1 VSAIIDIIL
10 SLAVRGAIAVA
21 VLNVTIAL
29 QSKLS
34 EKTAQANEF
43 GLVTTVSRILRED
56 LDKTGYNMG
65 APPYLTIATKDTIE
79 VCYKADPPPAY
90 PAGSP
95 TRTKFYAGSASEMAS
110 TTNPRDRILYKAVNG
125 GPPSVV
131 AKGLDSLRFR
141 YYDATG
147 TQTAVLGNIR
157 SFSVYLV
164 MAMGEK
170 VNGIYPAAEWSQRFF
185 PYGMK

>member
-1 VSAIIDIIL
+1 MGAILDIIL
-10 SLAVRGAIAVA
+10 SLAVRGAIALA

-43 GLVTTVSRILRED
+43 GLLTTVSRILRED

-65 APPYLTIATKDTIE
+65 APPYITNAAKDTIE
-79 VCYKADPPPAY
+79 VCYKPDPPPAY

-95 TRTKFYAGSASEMAS
+95 TKVKYYAGSVLELASS
-110 TTNPRDRILYKAVNG
+110 TNPRDRKLYKSVNG
-125 GPPSVV
+125 AAATVV
-131 AKGLDSLRFR
+131 AVGVDSLSFL

-147 TQTAVLGNIR
+147 AQTAVLSSIK
-157 SFSVYLV
+157 SFSVYLA
-164 MAMGEK
+164 MATGEN
-170 VNGIYPAAEWSQRFF
+170 VNGIYPAAEWKSRFYPF
-185 PYGMK
+185 GMY

>member
-1 VSAIIDIIL
+1 
-10 SLAVRGAIAVA
+10 VA

-34 EKTAQANEF
+34 EKTAQANVF

-65 APPYLTIATKDTIE
+65 TPPYITNAAKDTIE
-79 VCYKADPPPAY
+79 VCYKANPPPAY

-95 TRTKFYAGSASEMAS
+95 TRVKYYAGRVVELAS
-110 TTNPRDRILYKAVNG
+110 TTNPRDRILYKSING
-125 GPPSVV
+125 GTPSVV
-131 AKGLDSLRFR
+131 AKGVDSLSFQ
-141 YYDATG
+141 YFDGTG
-147 TQTAVLGNIR
+147 AQTAVLNSIK

-164 MAMGEK
+164 MATGEK
-170 VNGIYPAAEWSQRFF
+170 VNGIYPAAEWKYVFYPF
-185 PYGMK
+185 GMY